1 MKKKG
6 KKKEK
11 NKKATTVEDN
21 KINKTYKWQD
31 QNT

>member
-1 MKKKG
+1 M